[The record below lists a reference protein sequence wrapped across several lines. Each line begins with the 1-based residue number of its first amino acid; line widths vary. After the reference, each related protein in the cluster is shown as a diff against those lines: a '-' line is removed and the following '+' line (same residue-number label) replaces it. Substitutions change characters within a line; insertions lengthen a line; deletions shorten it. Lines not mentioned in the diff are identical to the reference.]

1 MIAADLNTL
10 KHAAELLEA
19 DARDLRECHN
29 LDPQQPDWQDEPEAR
44 IAHDDALC
52 TALRLRVLA
61 RRMKC
66 KQATDIAHLVSFE
79 QASVLADT
87 LLDAGVAPAPSIGD
101 RNG

>member
-1 MIAADLNTL
+1 MIATDLATL
-10 KHAAELLEA
+10 KHAAKLLED
-19 DARDLRECHN
+19 DAKSLRECHN
-29 LDPQQPDWQDEPEAR
+29 IDPQRPDWQDEPEAR

-66 KQATDIAHLVSFE
+66 KQATDIAHLVKFE

-87 LLDAGVAPAPSIGD
+87 LLDAGVAPAPTSTA
-101 RNG
+101 